1 MRRNLRRC
9 PVKVKETAYI
19 TLVRSTLEYAAP
31 VWDPHLARDCDLLE
45 KIQWRSARFV
55 KVVTQD
61 DIQCDPDA
69 A

>member
-1 MRRNLRRC
+1 MKLR
-9 PVKVKETAYI
+9 

-31 VWDPHLARDCDLLE
+31 VWDPHSARDCDLLE
-45 KIQWRSARFV
+45 KDTAAISEVCQRGL
-55 KVVTQD
+55 QD